1 MHTVADM
8 QVRILPFRRVAG
20 VLVSIKVEPKAKAP
34 AGHRQEE
41 DRKVDYIKRGE
52 NMLIEVVQSAVF
64 GALTTGRIKPHEVIV
79 IEGDHIGTLAGKLSG
94 LRYLVEQELIEDEP
108 TSDEENEVE
117 GAIEGAVEGTAE
129 TVDEETESTV
139 STEAVESPQGPKAE
153 EAVKIPY
160 EKPSV
165 YKYETLKTA
174 RYADGT
180 PVLPVHKAYSLIRD
194 SKMTAREV
202 ADRYSIRDAR
212 SIAQAVRQY
221 GARFHR
227 EPKEP
232 YKVDVQGLSKA
243 REDKDEDS

>member
-1 MHTVADM
+1 
-8 QVRILPFRRVAG
+8 
-20 VLVSIKVEPKAKAP
+20 
-34 AGHRQEE
+34 
-41 DRKVDYIKRGE
+41 
-52 NMLIEVVQSAVF
+52 MLIEVVQSAVF

-79 IEGDHIGTLAGKLSG
+79 IEGDHIGTLAGKLSD
-94 LRYLVEQELIEDEP
+94 LRYLVERELIEDEP
-108 TSDEENEVE
+108 TSDEEDEEVVE

-129 TVDEETESTV
+129 TVEGETESTV
-139 STEAVESPQGPKAE
+139 STEAVESPQEPKAE

-165 YKYETLKTA
+165 YKYDTLKTA
-174 RYADGT
+174 RNADGT

>member
-1 MHTVADM
+1 
-8 QVRILPFRRVAG
+8 
-20 VLVSIKVEPKAKAP
+20 
-34 AGHRQEE
+34 
-41 DRKVDYIKRGE
+41 
-52 NMLIEVVQSAVF
+52 MLIEVVQSAVF

-79 IEGDHIGTLAGKLSG
+79 IEGDRIGTLAGKLSG

-108 TSDEENEVE
+108 TSDEEDEVE
-117 GAIEGAVEGTAE
+117 G
-129 TVDEETESTV
+129 ETESTV
-139 STEAVESPQGPKAE
+139 STEAVESPQEPKAE

-160 EKPSV
+160 EKPKV
-165 YKYETLKTA
+165 YKYDTLKTA
-174 RYADGT
+174 RNADGT

>member
-1 MHTVADM
+1 
-8 QVRILPFRRVAG
+8 
-20 VLVSIKVEPKAKAP
+20 
-34 AGHRQEE
+34 
-41 DRKVDYIKRGE
+41 
-52 NMLIEVVQSAVF
+52 MLIEVVQSAVF

-79 IEGDHIGTLAGKLSG
+79 IEGDHIGTLAGKLSD

-108 TSDEENEVE
+108 TSDEEDEEAVE

-129 TVDEETESTV
+129 TVEGETESTV
-139 STEAVESPQGPKAE
+139 STEAVESPQEPKAE

-160 EKPSV
+160 EKPKV
-165 YKYETLKTA
+165 YKYDTLKTA
-174 RYADGT
+174 RNADGT

>member
-1 MHTVADM
+1 
-8 QVRILPFRRVAG
+8 
-20 VLVSIKVEPKAKAP
+20 
-34 AGHRQEE
+34 
-41 DRKVDYIKRGE
+41 
-52 NMLIEVVQSAVF
+52 MLIEVTQNAVF
-64 GALTTGRIKPHEVIV
+64 DAIISGRVKPHEALV
-79 IEGDHIGTLAGKLSG
+79 IEGDHIGTLAGKLSD
-94 LRYLVEQELIEDEP
+94 LRYLVERELIEDEP
-108 TSDEENEVE
+108 TSDEEDEEVVE

-212 SIAQAVRQY
+212 SIAQTVRQY

>member
-1 MHTVADM
+1 
-8 QVRILPFRRVAG
+8 
-20 VLVSIKVEPKAKAP
+20 
-34 AGHRQEE
+34 
-41 DRKVDYIKRGE
+41 
-52 NMLIEVVQSAVF
+52 MLIEVVQSAVF

-79 IEGDHIGTLAGKLSG
+79 IEGDRIGTLAGKLSG

-108 TSDEENEVE
+108 TSDEEDEEVVE

-129 TVDEETESTV
+129 TVDEETENTV
-139 STEAVESPQGPKAE
+139 STEAVESPQEPKAD
-153 EAVKIPY
+153 EAVKIQY
-160 EKPSV
+160 EKPKV
-165 YKYETLKTA
+165 YKYDTLKTA
-174 RYADGT
+174 RNADGT

>member
-1 MHTVADM
+1 
-8 QVRILPFRRVAG
+8 
-20 VLVSIKVEPKAKAP
+20 
-34 AGHRQEE
+34 
-41 DRKVDYIKRGE
+41 
-52 NMLIEVVQSAVF
+52 MLIEITQNTLFSAI
-64 GALTTGRIKPHEVIV
+64 TSGRIKPHEVIV
-79 IEGDHIGTLAGKLSG
+79 IEGDRIGTLAGKLSG
-94 LRYLVEQELIEDEP
+94 LRYLVERELIEDEP
-108 TSDEENEVE
+108 TSDEEDEDAVE
-117 GAIEGAVEGTAE
+117 GAIERAVEGTAE
-129 TVDEETESTV
+129 TVEGTV
-139 STEAVESPQGPKAE
+139 EAPQEPKAE

-174 RYADGT
+174 RYADGA